1 MHLTTSTYI
10 SPEDLAANW
19 TVVAS
24 FDDGEIVAY
33 RSNQSGL
40 LRMIDVESSMDICQS
55 NVFTRDVDHAIKI
68 ANNYMAS

>member
-1 MHLTTSTYI
+1 MFLSTSTYI

-24 FDDGEIVAY
+24 FDGGEIVAY

-55 NVFTRDVDHAIKI
+55 NVFTRDVDHAIEI
-68 ANNYMAS
+68 ANSYMAS